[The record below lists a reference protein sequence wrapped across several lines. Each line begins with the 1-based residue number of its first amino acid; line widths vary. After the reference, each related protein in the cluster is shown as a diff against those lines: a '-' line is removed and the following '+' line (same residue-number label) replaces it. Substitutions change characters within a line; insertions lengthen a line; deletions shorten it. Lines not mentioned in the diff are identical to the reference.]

1 MIDSIPKQKLKQM
14 KKIFILAAGLFIAGA
29 ANAQSPVRFGVKAG
43 VNIANIIKDDG
54 DNNFNTEGKTG
65 FNAGVTADIPL
76 TESVSFTPEVL
87 FAQKGY
93 KLTNNFG
100 EYSQTTNFIDI
111 PILASV
117 RLAGP
122 LDLVV
127 GPQVS
132 FLLSTKNKFETGY
145 GSVEDVNENSDKFK
159 KSLLGGVIGAR
170 YGLTQNLDVHGRY
183 ALDFQ
188 KNNENGTT
196 NTPEFKNQVWSF
208 GLGYK
213 F

>member
-1 MIDSIPKQKLKQM
+1 M

-43 VNIANIIKDDG
+43 VNLANIIKDDG
-54 DNNFNTEGKTG
+54 DNNFSTDVKTG
-65 FNAGVTADIPL
+65 FNAGLTADIPL
-76 TESVSFTPEVL
+76 ISGLAFTPEVL
-87 FAQKGY
+87 FSQKGY
-93 KLTNNFG
+93 KQTSDNAEF
-100 EYSQTTNFIDI
+100 SRTTNFIDV

-117 RLAGP
+117 RLASP
-122 LDLVV
+122 LHLVV

-132 FLLSTKNKFETGY
+132 FLMSTKNKIETGA
-145 GSVEDVNENSDKFK
+145 GSIESRDRESDEFK

-170 YGLTQNLDVHGRY
+170 YDLTPNVDIHARY

-188 KNNENGTT
+188 KNNENGT
-196 NTPEFKNQVWSF
+196 NDTPEFKNQVWSF

>member
-1 MIDSIPKQKLKQM
+1 M
-14 KKIFILAAGLFIAGA
+14 KKIFILAAGLFITGA
-29 ANAQSPVRFGVKAG
+29 ASAQSPVRFGVKAG

-54 DNNFNTEGKTG
+54 NNNFSTDAKTG

-76 TESVSFTPEVL
+76 TTGVAFTPEVL
-87 FAQKGY
+87 FSQKGY
-93 KLTNNFG
+93 KQSIGDVDFTR
-100 EYSQTTNFIDI
+100 TTSFIDI
-111 PILASV
+111 PILASI
-117 RLAGP
+117 RLASP
-122 LDLVV
+122 LNLVV

-132 FLLSTKNKFETGY
+132 FLMSTKNKFETGL
-145 GSVEDVNENSDKFK
+145 GDIESSDRESDNFK

-170 YGLTQNLDVHGRY
+170 YDLTQNVDIHARY

-188 KNNENGTT
+188 KNNENGSS

>member
-1 MIDSIPKQKLKQM
+1 M

-145 GSVEDVNENSDKFK
+145 GSVEDVNNNSDSFK

-170 YGLTQNLDVHGRY
+170 YGLTENLDIHGRY

-188 KNNENGTT
+188 KINENGNT

>member
-1 MIDSIPKQKLKQM
+1 M

-54 DNNFNTEGKTG
+54 NNNFDTEGKVG

-76 TESVSFTPEVL
+76 TQSVSFTPEVL
-87 FAQKGY
+87 FSQKGY
-93 KLTNNFG
+93 KQTGNNF
-100 EYSQTTNFIDI
+100 EFSRTTNFIDI

-117 RLAGP
+117 RLAST

-132 FLLSTKNKFETGY
+132 FLMSTKNKLESGSTTIETSY
-145 GSVEDVNENSDKFK
+145 DDESDNFK

-170 YGLTQNLDVHGRY
+170 YGITENIDIHGRY

-188 KNNENGTT
+188 KNNENGTA

>member
-1 MIDSIPKQKLKQM
+1 M
-14 KKIFILAAGLFIAGA
+14 KKIFILAAGLFITGA
-29 ANAQSPVRFGVKAG
+29 ASAQSPVRFGVKAG

-54 DNNFNTEGKTG
+54 NNNFNTDAKTG
-65 FNAGVTADIPL
+65 FNVGVTADIPL
-76 TESVSFTPEVL
+76 AAGIAFTPEVL
-87 FAQKGY
+87 FSQKGY
-93 KLTNNFG
+93 KQSIGNDEF
-100 EYSQTTNFIDI
+100 SRTTNFIDI
-111 PILASV
+111 PILASI
-117 RLAGP
+117 RLASP
-122 LDLVV
+122 LNLVV

-132 FLLSTKNKFETGY
+132 FLMSTKNKFETGL
-145 GSVEDVNENSDKFK
+145 GDFESSDRESDNFK

-170 YGLTQNLDVHGRY
+170 YDLTQNVDIHARY

-188 KNNENGTT
+188 KNNENGTS

>member
-1 MIDSIPKQKLKQM
+1 M

-76 TESVSFTPEVL
+76 SESVSFTPELL

-93 KLTNNFG
+93 KQTGNLG
-100 EYSQTTNFIDI
+100 EFSRTTNFIDI

-117 RLAGP
+117 RVAGP

-132 FLLSTKNKFETGY
+132 FLLSTKNKFES
-145 GSVEDVNENSDKFK
+145 GSTSIETYDNESDNFK

-170 YGLTQNLDVHGRY
+170 YGLTENLDIHGRY

>member
-1 MIDSIPKQKLKQM
+1 M
-14 KKIFILAAGLFIAGA
+14 KKIFILAAGLFITGA
-29 ANAQSPVRFGVKAG
+29 ASAQSPVRFGVKAG

-54 DNNFNTEGKTG
+54 NNNFNTDAKTG
-65 FNAGVTADIPL
+65 FNVGVTADIPL
-76 TESVSFTPEVL
+76 AAGIAFTPEVL
-87 FAQKGY
+87 FSQKGY

-111 PILASV
+111 PILASI
-117 RLAGP
+117 RLASP
-122 LDLVV
+122 LNLVV

-132 FLLSTKNKFETGY
+132 FLMSTKNKFQTGY

-170 YGLTQNLDVHGRY
+170 YDLTQNVDIHARY

-188 KNNENGTT
+188 KNNENGTS

>member
-1 MIDSIPKQKLKQM
+1 M

-54 DNNFNTEGKTG
+54 NNNFNTEGKTG

-76 TESVSFTPEVL
+76 TDAVSFTPEVL
-87 FAQKGY
+87 FSQKGY
-93 KLTNNFG
+93 KQTGNNIEF
-100 EYSQTTNFIDI
+100 SRTTNFIDI

-132 FLLSTKNKFETGY
+132 FLMSTKNKLESGST
-145 GSVEDVNENSDKFK
+145 SVETSYDNESDNFK

-170 YGLTQNLDVHGRY
+170 YSISENIDIHGRY

-188 KNNENGTT
+188 KNNENGSAT
-196 NTPEFKNQVWSF
+196 TPEFKNQVWSF

>member
-1 MIDSIPKQKLKQM
+1 M

-54 DNNFNTEGKTG
+54 NNNFDTEGKVG

-76 TESVSFTPEVL
+76 TQSVSFTPEVL
-87 FAQKGY
+87 FSQKGY
-93 KLTNNFG
+93 KQTGNNF
-100 EYSQTTNFIDI
+100 EFSRTTNFIDI

-117 RLAGP
+117 RLAST

-132 FLLSTKNKFETGY
+132 FLMSTKNKLESGSTTIETSY
-145 GSVEDVNENSDKFK
+145 DNESDNFK

-170 YGLTQNLDVHGRY
+170 YGITENIDIHGRY

-188 KNNENGTT
+188 KNNENGTA

>member
-1 MIDSIPKQKLKQM
+1 M
-14 KKIFILAAGLFIAGA
+14 KKIFILAAGLFITGA
-29 ANAQSPVRFGVKAG
+29 ASAQSPVRFGIKAG
-43 VNIANIIKDDG
+43 VNVANIIKDDG
-54 DNNFNTEGKTG
+54 NNNFSTDAKTG

-76 TESVSFTPEVL
+76 TSGVSFTPEVL

-93 KLTNNFG
+93 KLTNSFG

-111 PILASV
+111 PILASI
-117 RLAGP
+117 RLASP
-122 LDLVV
+122 LNLVV

-132 FLLSTKNKFETGY
+132 FLMSTKNKFENGY

-170 YGLTQNLDVHGRY
+170 YDLTQNVDIHARY

-188 KNNENGTT
+188 KNNENG
-196 NTPEFKNQVWSF
+196 NSSTPEFKNQVWSF

>member
-1 MIDSIPKQKLKQM
+1 M
-14 KKIFILAAGLFIAGA
+14 KKIFILAAGLFITGA
-29 ANAQSPVRFGVKAG
+29 ASAQSPVRFGVKAG

-54 DNNFNTEGKTG
+54 DNNFSTDAKTG
-65 FNAGVTADIPL
+65 FNAGLTADIPL
-76 TESVSFTPEVL
+76 TSGIAFTPEVL
-87 FAQKGY
+87 FSQKGY
-93 KLTNNFG
+93 KLSNSFG

-111 PILASV
+111 PILASI
-117 RLAGP
+117 RLASP
-122 LDLVV
+122 LNLVV

-132 FLLSTKNKFETGY
+132 FLMSTKNKFETGY

-170 YGLTQNLDVHGRY
+170 YDLTQNVDIHARY

-188 KNNENGTT
+188 KNNENGTS